1 MLTDRQIALVEES
14 FRSIAP
20 IADEV
25 ARRFYVR
32 LFQID
37 PSASVLFAGTF
48 MTLQRRKLM
57 AALGAIVSGL
67 RFMDEIRPMLE
78 SFGARH
84 AEYGVIGPH
93 YDSVRTALLAA
104 LRATL
109 GDTFDVETEAAWDA
123 AYTEVAAIMQAGAV
137 PGTPATL
144 ETLRDT

>member
-1 MLTDRQIALVEES
+1 MLTDRQIALVEQS
-14 FRSIAP
+14 FRSLSP
-20 IADEV
+20 MADEV
-25 ARRFYVR
+25 ARRFYVH

-37 PSASVLFAGTF
+37 ASARVLFAGTF

-67 RFMDEIRPMLE
+67 RFLDEIRPMLE

-84 AEYGVIGPH
+84 AEYGVTPPH
-93 YDSVRTALLAA
+93 YHSMRTALLAA

-109 GDTFDVETEAAWDA
+109 GETFDAETEAAWEA
-123 AYTEVAAIMQAGAV
+123 AYAEVAAIMQEGAAAGA
-137 PGTPATL
+137 PATL

>member
-1 MLTDRQIALVEES
+1 MLTDRQIALVEQS
-14 FRSIAP
+14 FRSVP
-20 IADEV
+20 PMADEV
-25 ARRFYVR
+25 ARRFYVH
-32 LFQID
+32 LFRID
-37 PSASVLFAGTF
+37 ASARVLFAGTF
-48 MTLQRRKLM
+48 MSVQRRKLM

-84 AEYGVIGPH
+84 AEYGVTPPH

-104 LRATL
+104 LGATL
-109 GDTFDVETEAAWDA
+109 SETFDAETEAAWAA

-137 PGTPATL
+137 RRAAATL

>member
-1 MLTDRQIALVEES
+1 MLTDRQIVLVEQS
-14 FRSIAP
+14 FRSVSP
-20 IADEV
+20 MADEV
-25 ARRFYVR
+25 ARRFYID
-32 LFQID
+32 LFRID
-37 PSASVLFAGTF
+37 DSARVLFAGTF
-48 MTLQRRKLM
+48 MSVQRRKLM

-84 AEYGVIGPH
+84 AEYGVIPPH

-109 GDTFDVETEAAWDA
+109 GEALDAETEAAWAA
-123 AYTEVAAIMQAGAV
+123 AYTEVAAIMQEGAV
-137 PGTPATL
+137 AGSPATL